1 MFIEREFFSEGA
13 TLKGRWYGAENG
25 PKAPCIVMCHGT
37 SATITM
43 CLSDYASEFQKNGFN
58 VFLFDH
64 AGFGASGGAVRQ
76 TINPWVQA
84 KGISDAVDFVRT
96 LDQHHNGRI
105 VLWGDSFAGML
116 VLTVGAVVKDLAGI
130 VSFTASFAWS
140 FSDFLIGMSGPGLA
154 CRSRQ
159 TYNLPKTARMQ
170 AA

>member
-96 LDQHHNGRI
+96 LDQHHNG
-105 VLWGDSFAGML
+105 
-116 VLTVGAVVKDLAGI
+116 
-130 VSFTASFAWS
+130 
-140 FSDFLIGMSGPGLA
+140 
-154 CRSRQ
+154 
-159 TYNLPKTARMQ
+159 
-170 AA
+170 